1 MEDKSLE
8 SLADIEMGHTDQEDT
23 QTNIDAETHP
33 LHTFSN
39 SDIEELAAQAP
50 GTILTHSEESVSFPE
65 LKNLVIKKE
74 PILVESNKPN
84 ILKKR
89 RQTGVVY
96 SRNEII
102 QDTGEAVKKIPDNTD
117 TLVAKTEDLDHYTC
131 LVCAE
136 QETVSS
142 FFLVTFIIW
151 CN

>member
-8 SLADIEMGHTDQEDT
+8 SLADIEMDLVKDHSGEERTEED
-23 QTNIDAETHP
+23 IDAETHP

-65 LKNLVIKKE
+65 MKNLVIKKE

-89 RQTGVVY
+89 RQSGVIY
-96 SRNEII
+96 SQNEII
-102 QDTGEAVKKIPDNTD
+102 QETGEIVNKIRDNTS
-117 TLVAKTEDLDHYTC
+117 LVAKTDDLDLYTC
-131 LVCAE
+131 LVCVE
-136 QETVSS
+136 PETVSS
-142 FFLVTFIIW
+142 F
-151 CN
+151 C